1 MKPREYELFVGDY
14 FRQQGYRVEITP
26 ETGDWG
32 VDIFAWEGDEKIA
45 IQVKNYGGGTRKI
58 NRQMV
63 MELCG
68 AKEYFDCTRAIMV
81 TSGSVMDDAEKV
93 AKKLGIKIIY
103 LGEEEN
109 KCSPVE
115 RGESIDSRGLD
126 FDSIWSEY
134 IIPLAGK
141 TLKRENGEENK
152 ILEVNWGEVKR
163 ITSNGNEGKIRI
175 EIFKYAVNKILKEG
189 YVTRDDINQNYA
201 GRASSGVV
209 LILSQVPFFELT
221 KRPTGLRLVN
231 LNTK

>member
-1 MKPREYELFVGDY
+1 MA
-14 FRQQGYRVEITP
+14 RVLIL
-26 ETGDWG
+26 
-32 VDIFAWEGDEKIA
+32 
-45 IQVKNYGGGTRKI
+45 GGLI
-58 NRQMV
+58 
-63 MELCG
+63 
-68 AKEYFDCTRAIMV
+68 
-81 TSGSVMDDAEKV
+81 
-93 AKKLGIKIIY
+93 
-103 LGEEEN
+103 
-109 KCSPVE
+109 
-115 RGESIDSRGLD
+115 SIRS
-126 FDSIWSEY
+126 
-134 IIPLAGK
+134 GK